1 MGARGFRVIRP
12 GVLSLVQDLGRFG
25 YQHLGL
31 TNGGAADEHAFL
43 WANRLLG
50 NASNSATVE
59 VCFGGLALQAEVST
73 RIALTGADLQAR
85 LNGEPLVPWQTYGVR
100 AGDRLHLGHSK
111 TGVRAY
117 LAVAGGFQVEPV
129 LGSVATVMREQLGGL
144 DGRGSA
150 LEVDDILPCASA
162 DQGPSMRVP
171 WRYIPDYQAPLV
183 LRVIEGQ
190 QGALFS
196 ESDWKTLYS
205 SAYDIS
211 NQSDRMGVRLSGE
224 PLRPKVGGIVS
235 EGISFGAVQLP
246 PDGQPI
252 VLLKDR
258 QTMGGYPKLGTLF
271 PLDAFALAQRQP
283 HTPVR
288 FAPMSLA
295 EAQQKMQRFYGFMLD
310 GRRQK
315 KQSEQ

>member
-1 MGARGFRVIRP
+1 MGVRGFRVVRP

-50 NASNSATVE
+50 NAPNSAAVE
-59 VCFGGLALQAEVST
+59 VCFGGLQLQAEVST

-85 LNGEPLVPWQTYGVR
+85 LNGEPLVPWQTHRVR
-100 AGDRLHLGHSK
+100 AGDRLHLGHPK

-117 LAVAGGFQVEPV
+117 LAVTGGFQVEPV
-129 LGSVATVMREQLGGL
+129 LGSVATVVREQLGGL
-144 DGRGSA
+144 DGQGSA
-150 LEVDDILPCASA
+150 LKVDDFLPCAGA
-162 DQGPSMRVP
+162 DEEPPMRVP
-171 WRYIPDYQAPLV
+171 WRYIPDYPAPLM

-190 QGALFS
+190 QCALFS

-205 SAYDIS
+205 SAYGLS
-211 NQSDRMGVRLSGE
+211 NQSDRMGVRLSGP
-224 PLRPKVGGIVS
+224 PLQPRAGGIIS
-235 EGISFGAVQLP
+235 EGISFGAVQVP

-258 QTMGGYPKLGTLF
+258 QTIGGYPKLGTLF
-271 PLDAFALAQRQP
+271 ALDAFALAQRQP

-288 FAPMSLA
+288 FAPMALTDA
-295 EAQQKMQRFYGFMLD
+295 EQRMQAFYRFFL
-310 GRRQK
+310 RQ
-315 KQSEQ
+315 